1 MNIKDILKQIASSQK
16 KALPVLIFS
25 VLIGLA
31 LILSFPLLLIYGLK
45 FLGLNEIELSGRS
58 YLGAIMLLLFISY
71 ATRVG
76 SSKDNG

>member
-1 MNIKDILKQIASSQK
+1 MNIKDILKQIASSQN

-25 VLIGLA
+25 VVIGLV

-45 FLGLNEIELSGRS
+45 FIGFSQIGLSSKS

-71 ATRVG
+71 ATRIG
-76 SSKDNG
+76 SGKDNG